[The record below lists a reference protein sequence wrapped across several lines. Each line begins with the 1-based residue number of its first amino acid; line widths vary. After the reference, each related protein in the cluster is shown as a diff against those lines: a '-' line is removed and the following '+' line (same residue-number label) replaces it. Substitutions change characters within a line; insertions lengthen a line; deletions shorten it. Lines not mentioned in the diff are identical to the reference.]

1 MDSENI
7 DFGNIQNNKTTK
19 IFKIS
24 LFIFLIFI
32 LLSSQIFIEKLESW
46 NKSLVYER
54 NVTENGIIIQGVLL
68 SIGYIVI
75 NELVSNDYI

>member
-1 MDSENI
+1 MDSEKI
-7 DFGNIQNNKTTK
+7 DFDNTQNNKTTK

-24 LFIFLIFI
+24 LFIFLIFV

-54 NVTENGIIIQGVLL
+54 NVTENGIVIQGVLL

>member
-1 MDSENI
+1 MDSEKI
-7 DFGNIQNNKTTK
+7 DFDNTHNNKTTK

>member
-1 MDSENI
+1 MDSEKI
-7 DFGNIQNNKTTK
+7 DFDNTQNNKTTK

-54 NVTENGIIIQGVLL
+54 NVTENGIVIQGVLL